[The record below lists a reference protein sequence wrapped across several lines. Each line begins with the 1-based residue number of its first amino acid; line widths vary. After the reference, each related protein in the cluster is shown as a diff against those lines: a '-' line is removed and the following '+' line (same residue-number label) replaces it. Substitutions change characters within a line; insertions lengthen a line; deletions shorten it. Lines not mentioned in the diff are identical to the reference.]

1 MDKNKF
7 KSNQKSCIGNREEKL
22 GKAYLQ
28 KAFPN
33 TTWTSLYFYAYIW
46 LEVEDKP
53 VSPNQNLEHKHK
65 YNF

>member
-33 TTWTSLYFYAYIW
+33 TT
-46 LEVEDKP
+46 
-53 VSPNQNLEHKHK
+53 
-65 YNF
+65 